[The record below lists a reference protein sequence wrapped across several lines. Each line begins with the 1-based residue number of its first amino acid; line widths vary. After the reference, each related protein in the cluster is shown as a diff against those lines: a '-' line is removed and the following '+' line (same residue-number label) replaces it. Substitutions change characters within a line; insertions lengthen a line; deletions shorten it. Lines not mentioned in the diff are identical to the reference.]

1 MNRTIRRRKI
11 TARTRNGIFVWEK
24 YPPRS
29 GQQFLPHVNS
39 QNGSDSF
46 SRKVENSG
54 SSLVDVAAQ
63 LVLHEG
69 EITAN
74 CRSASYFPALI
85 QITAP
90 PLRSPSFFKED
101 SKQQFRVSGHL
112 RDTADQ
118 VHCDRLVSF
127 FSFTWVTPSTHSSA
141 PALDVVHANF
151 YFFIALCFGPF
162 RLSPP
167 SRSSTFFAPSSPHLD
182 DISGTH
188 RICYNNHKPYV
199 RIWRYSTQ

>member
-1 MNRTIRRRKI
+1 MEFLFWK
-11 TARTRNGIFVWEK
+11 K
-24 YPPRS
+24 YPQPS
-29 GQQFLPHVNS
+29 GQQFLPRVDS
-39 QNGSDSF
+39 QNGNDPL
-46 SRKVENSG
+46 SRKVENSESG
-54 SSLVDVAAQ
+54 LVDVAQ
-63 LVLHEG
+63 FVLHERRNDG
-69 EITAN
+69 KLPLCLLL
-74 CRSASYFPALI
+74 CRTYSNHRSSTWFSFIFSKKIASNSFESADI
-85 QITAP
+85 CQI
-90 PLRSPSFFKED
+90 LRIKCIVTD
-101 SKQQFRVSGHL
+101 SSL
-112 RDTADQ
+112 
-118 VHCDRLVSF
+118 F

-167 SRSSTFFAPSSPHLD
+167 CRSSTFVAPSSPHLD